1 MKETMSPIMLVSLFP
16 QDFQLLT
23 RHIFL
28 PSRYDLAERKFKE
41 AVEESIL
48 GFNAQDPHVASA
60 KVRYLRKANAS
71 CAFLQFQYAN
81 FFVMSCF
88 SSISCS
94 SRQQVGS
101 QMLFQTACRCF
112 LFVNSLP

>member
-48 GFNAQDPHVASA
+48 GFNAQDPHIASA
-60 KVRYLRKANAS
+60 KVRYLRKANAI
-71 CAFLQFQYAN
+71 CAFLQFQYAK
-81 FFVMSCF
+81 FCDVLLFIHQLFVMSCI

-94 SRQQVGS
+94 SRLLEV
-101 QMLFQTACRCF
+101 
-112 LFVNSLP
+112 